1 MIVDTQFE
9 KIPAHDIVGIRVIL
23 SSEDL
28 PELFE
33 RGYAEIKKF
42 LRVEGV
48 EPKGAAR
55 AYYFGDVSDTV
66 DILIGFP
73 VTATQAESLR
83 RGALSQSGGDID
95 DVVLHHFRDM
105 KTIHSRHSGPV
116 DGGVEGVWDE
126 ILDEV
131 EELGCTVPSNSIGW
145 EEYIEGPA
153 TVEVCDQLATEVYI
167 QVCQAPVA
175 PAV

>member
-9 KIPAHDIVGIRVIL
+9 KISAHDVVGIRVIL

-48 EPKGAAR
+48 EPIGPAR

-66 DILIGFP
+66 DVLIGFP
-73 VTATQAESLR
+73 VSTAQAETLR

-95 DVVLHHFRDM
+95 DVALHHFRDM
-105 KTIHSRHSGPV
+105 KTMHSRHSGPF
-116 DGGVEGVWDE
+116 DCVERAWDE
-126 ILDEV
+126 IFDEV
-131 EELGCTVPSNSIGW
+131 EDHGCTLPTNHVGW
-145 EEYIEGPA
+145 EEFVEGPA
-153 TVEVCDQLATEVYI
+153 TIQACDQLATEVYV
-167 QVCQAPVA
+167 QVCQAPAKVS
-175 PAV
+175 

>member
-9 KIPAHDIVGIRVIL
+9 KIPAHDVVGIRVIL

-28 PELFE
+28 SELFK
-33 RGYAEIKKF
+33 RGYAEVKKF
-42 LRVEGV
+42 LRVEGI
-48 EPKGAAR
+48 EPAGPAR

-73 VTATQAESLR
+73 VTEAQADKLR

-105 KTIHSRHSGPV
+105 KIMHGRHSGPFES
-116 DGGVEGVWDE
+116 VEQVWDE
-126 ILDEV
+126 ICDEV
-131 EELGCTVPSNSIGW
+131 YDHGCVVPTNTICW
-145 EEYIEGPA
+145 EEFVDGQA
-153 TVEVCDQLATEVYI
+153 TADACEQLATEVYM
-167 QVCQAPVA
+167 QVCQVPVKA
-175 PAV
+175 S

>member
-9 KIPAHDIVGIRVIL
+9 KIPAHDVVGIRVIL

-28 PELFE
+28 PELFK
-33 RGYAEIKKF
+33 RGYAEVKKF
-42 LRVEGV
+42 LRLEGI
-48 EPKGAAR
+48 EPKGSAR

-73 VTATQAESLR
+73 VSPAQAESLR

-105 KTIHSRHSGPV
+105 KTMHSRHSGPF
-116 DGGVEGVWDE
+116 DGVERVWDE

-131 EELGCTVPSNSIGW
+131 EDLGCTLPSSSIGW

-153 TVEVCDQLATEVYI
+153 TADACDQLATEVYV
-167 QVCQAPVA
+167 QVCQAPVKSA
-175 PAV
+175 

>member
-9 KIPAHDIVGIRVIL
+9 KIPAHDVVGIRVIL

-28 PELFE
+28 PELFK
-33 RGYAEIKKF
+33 RGYAEVKKF
-42 LRVEGV
+42 LRLEGI
-48 EPKGAAR
+48 EPKGPAR

-73 VTATQAESLR
+73 VSPAQAESLR

-95 DVVLHHFRDM
+95 DVALHHFRDM
-105 KTIHSRHSGPV
+105 KTMHSRHSGPF
-116 DGGVEGVWDE
+116 DGVERVWDE

-131 EELGCTVPSNSIGW
+131 EDLGCTLPSSSIGW

-153 TVEVCDQLATEVYI
+153 TADTCDQLASEVYV
-167 QVCQAPVA
+167 QVCQAPVKSA
-175 PAV
+175 